1 MGTKLAENL
10 KITLVKLG
18 KEAAE
23 GTLLLAHW
31 SKTSGNGELETQTST
46 VTS

>member
-10 KITLVKLG
+10 ITLVKLG

-23 GTLLLAHW
+23 GTLFPAHW
-31 SKTSGNGELETQTST
+31 SKASGNIELETQTST